1 MEPAE
6 VTGPAEEDK
15 PAQVARHRGEKKSE
29 EADGNEEKSMLQPWD
44 LTPSSRGRLRR
55 TNPKYSAY
63 ETKEMDD
70 EEIEKLATE
79 SPPKK
84 DTPAKTPK
92 KRGRPSKSTHV
103 AAEGD
108 QTSADVQ
115 MTPGSEGSTA
125 DGAVQEINGT
135 PKPKRKYVRR
145 KTLPKDEPVLP
156 PESDTVKPE
165 EDEVETG
172 GRRKRGAAKKAMQ
185 YLRTLVSDEMDVPQ
199 VESTVDDEA
208 PAAEEETKSPAR
220 RRGRQRKHSEDETA
234 DDDFIPEADGEEEE
248 EDDDDFK
255 EEEEADQELWSRRRK
270 TPVSHGSSGTAE
282 TNHKF
287 VQQVKKIV
295 LENFIV
301 TKKFRKAHHSDWV
314 FPDWLPSTH
323 SWTLVPQSDVKNYL
337 PEELQSAAFKV
348 SREGIQLE
356 SAPETLRRFGSVP
369 ANTDRWD
376 MHLFT
381 GGPVWAMEWCPT
393 PDGAVAS
400 QFLAIAS
407 HLKMEERHVY
417 HRSYSGVGLVQL
429 WDLGQVQY
437 DHRPESQ
444 PVLAYGLAQ
453 DKGFIWQIK
462 WCPSGCWEAPLSRR
476 KAPLL
481 PRLGLLAV
489 ASSNSVVTIYS
500 LPHPDTGL
508 QSHAVSDGSSPPIF
522 KVEGVVTLKLGSL
535 KSPRLEQSG
544 QVLSMDWLNTKPHD
558 IMAIGFYDGTVGL
571 WSLTTAS
578 ALLRVREP
586 DNSLSLLP
594 YRCFLAHD
602 RAVRALSF
610 CPASRN
616 LLATAG
622 EDRYMKTWDLN
633 RLYNPVTATKR
644 CLSNEIHWPL
654 NAPGIMFSQENGY
667 SPVSSH
673 GVHYYDHVMGSLFPI
688 PRSGTMWS
696 ISFSDWLNCLVTSD
710 VLGEVI
716 LAFLP
721 PISVSPT
728 SIKRTIERR
737 VPLYISSLVPHDTP
751 RGENGEQ
758 AEANHDHAEETSW
771 RFPSYREAA
780 QKFYL
785 HLMDVNMETLAR
797 ITKRPLWTRM
807 KQTEMRVKM
816 EPDQFPLSAL
826 HKVRFSPNMASHLW
840 LASGGQAGLV
850 RLNCLRSMCHPEIR
864 AAIQGSRAQRSSLS
878 PPEAE
883 QL

>member
-6 VTGPAEEDK
+6 EDT
-15 PAQVARHRGEKKSE
+15 PAQKAAHPPEKPSE
-29 EADGNEEKSMLQPWD
+29 GTHTNEEKPVMQHWD

-70 EEIEKLATE
+70 EELDKLSTK
-79 SPPKK
+79 SPLKK
-84 DTPAKTPK
+84 ETPAKTPK
-92 KRGRPSKSTHV
+92 RRGQRNKSMHV
-103 AAEGD
+103 AADGE
-108 QTSADVQ
+108 QTSASVPV
-115 MTPGSEGSTA
+115 TPGSDGSTA
-125 DGAVQEINGT
+125 DGAVQETNGT

-145 KTLPKDEPVLP
+145 KTLPKDEVVLP
-156 PESDTVKPE
+156 QESDVVKE
-165 EDEVETG
+165 EDEEVETG
-172 GRRKRGAAKKAMQ
+172 CRRRRGAAKKAMQ
-185 YLRTLVSDEMDVPQ
+185 YLRTLASDELDIPQ
-199 VESTVDDEA
+199 VEATVDGEA
-208 PAAEEETKSPAR
+208 SAAEEEKKCPAR
-220 RRGRQRKHSEDETA
+220 RRGRKSKHSEDENA
-234 DDDFIPEADGEEEE
+234 DDDFIPEADEEEGEEEE
-248 EDDDDFK
+248 EDDDFNEEEEE
-255 EEEEADQELWSRRRK
+255 EEEEADQDLELWSSRRK
-270 TPVSHGSSGTAE
+270 TAVFHGSSGTSE
-282 TNHKF
+282 SNPKF

-295 LENFIV
+295 LENFTV

-348 SREGIQLE
+348 SREGIQQE

-369 ANTDRWD
+369 PNPDRWD

-407 HLKMEERHVY
+407 HMKMEERHMY
-417 HRSYSGVGLVQL
+417 HRTYSGVGLVQL
-429 WDLGQVQY
+429 WDLGHVQY
-437 DHRPESQ
+437 NHRPESQ

-462 WCPSGCWEAPLSRR
+462 WCPSGCWEAPHCSR

-489 ASSNSVVTIYS
+489 ASSNCVVTIYS
-500 LPHPDTGL
+500 LPHPNTGL
-508 QSHAVSDGSSPPIF
+508 QSHAVTDDSSPPIF
-522 KVEGVVTLKLGSL
+522 KAEGVVTLKLGSL

-571 WSLTTAS
+571 WSLTSAS

-586 DNSLSLLP
+586 DDSLSLLP

-673 GVHYYDHVMGSLFPI
+673 GVHYYDHLMGSLFPI
-688 PRSGTMWS
+688 PRSGTVWS
-696 ISFSDWLNCLVTSD
+696 ISFSDWLNSLVTSD

-716 LAFLP
+716 LAILP
-721 PISVSPT
+721 PISISPPN
-728 SIKRTIERR
+728 IKRTIERR
-737 VPLYISSLVPHDTP
+737 VPLYLSSMVPHDTL
-751 RGENGEQ
+751 RGENGEDH
-758 AEANHDHAEETSW
+758 NHAEETSW
-771 RFPSYREAA
+771 KLPSYREAA

-785 HLMDVNMETLAR
+785 HLTDVNMETLSK
-797 ITKRPLWTRM
+797 ITKRPVWTRM
-807 KQTEMRVKM
+807 KQTEIRGKM

-850 RLNCLRSMCHPEIR
+850 RLNCLRSMCHPEIMAVIR
-864 AAIQGSRAQRSSLS
+864 GSQVHHGSPL

-883 QL
+883 AL